1 MVSTSQQ
8 VATTTMDSIIT
19 FPPPEP
25 DLKLARPS
33 AEKWAATLAEERMR
47 FQEDQDALR
56 EREENLRDN
65 ETRLRL
71 LQSGVEA
78 GRGSS
83 PSHFAMT
90 SRSPPSVFQS
100 NSSRAPFG
108 GDSNLA
114 AAWEKLP
121 RAREILDAE
130 QRNLRDDRIS
140 IRDLEV
146 MVK

>member
-33 AEKWAATLAEERMR
+33 AEKWAATLAEERLR
-47 FQEDQDALR
+47 FQEDQEALR
-56 EREENLRDN
+56 EREENLREY

-71 LQSGVEA
+71 LQAELEA
-78 GRGSS
+78 GRGPT
-83 PSHFAMT
+83 PSHFATT
-90 SRSPPSVFQS
+90 SRSTPSVFQR

-108 GDSNLA
+108 EDPNLA
-114 AAWEKLP
+114 ASWEKLH
-121 RAREILDAE
+121 RA
-130 QRNLRDDRIS
+130 
-140 IRDLEV
+140 
-146 MVK
+146 